1 MKKKFKKGGKRKE
14 FSLIEEYKKSFNYIK
29 ESKKFIYII
38 IGIFF
43 FFVLFAYFI
52 PPPQFLSDKIMAF
65 IKDLMNQTKGMSQLD
80 LIKFI
85 ISNNIKSTF
94 TVIISGVIL
103 GLFSVISAIAN
114 GYLLGFVAVLSV
126 KAGGFLTLWKIF
138 PHGIFEL
145 PAVFISLGL
154 GIKMGTFIFQKK
166 KIKSFVNYLTNSLKV
181 FLLIIIPLLI
191 IAGII
196 EGTLIALIN

>member
-1 MKKKFKKGGKRKE
+1 MKKGIKKKKRFSFKEQYAQSWK
-14 FSLIEEYKKSFNYIK
+14 YVK
-29 ESKKFIYII
+29 ESKKFIYVA

-43 FFVLFAYFI
+43 FFVLFGFFI
-52 PPPQFLSDKIMAF
+52 PAPKSLYDPIMNF
-65 IKDLMNQTKGMSQLD
+65 IKQLIEQTQGMSQTE

-85 ISNNIKSTF
+85 LENNIKCTF
-94 TVIISGVIL
+94 IGILSGVVL
-103 GLFSVISAIAN
+103 GIFPVASAIAN
-114 GYLLGFVAVLSV
+114 GYMLGFVSLLSV
-126 KAGGFLTLWKIF
+126 KTGGFLTLWKLF

-154 GIKMGTFIFQKK
+154 GIKMGTFVFQKK
-166 KIKSFVNYLTNSLKV
+166 KFKSLADYLVKSLRV

-196 EGTLIALIN
+196 EGTLMVLIK